1 MNRQNIIWIL
11 NNRSLEL
18 YSPILFYFL
27 FPFMKKA
34 ILYFFLFITV
44 VANAQIPSPQSF
56 LGYELGKHFTPHN
69 KIVAYFEAVAKA
81 TPQTMKLEQYG
92 ITNEGRPLELAYIST
107 AENIGN
113 LEQIRTN
120 NLRLAGMASGT
131 ASTEN
136 QKIIIWLSY
145 NVHGNEPS
153 SSEASMA
160 TLYELLTSNTT
171 NAKEWLKNTV
181 VIIDPCINPDGRER
195 YVNWYNSVV
204 GSIPNPDPQSR
215 EHSEPWPGGRSN
227 HYNFDLNRDWAW
239 QTQLETQ
246 QRMKKYSQW
255 MPQIHC
261 DYHEQGYNGPYYFAP
276 GAAPYHEVITPW
288 ERDFQTVIG
297 RNHAKYFD
305 ANGWLYFTKEEF
317 DLFYP
322 SYGDTW
328 PLYNGSI
335 GMTYEQGGIRA
346 GLAIINN
353 DGDTLTLHD
362 RIMHHFTTG
371 ISTVEIA
378 SQHAKELLDHF
389 KQFFDDART
398 NGVGEYKSFVMR
410 AKGNENKIA
419 ELTNLLDKNNIAY
432 QTAAGGTAKGYDYFT
447 GKTDVFTIEKGDLV
461 ISTMQT
467 KGVLAKV
474 LFEPK
479 SKLEDSVTYDITA
492 WSLPYVYGLQA
503 FAVKEKVAVAEYQ
516 KAVELTTLNPNA
528 IANVYGFIKPWQSF
542 EDAQFLA
549 QLMKKGI
556 KVRMSE
562 KAFTAKGKVYQP
574 GSLIIIKTSNQKIAN
589 FGQTILALANENH
602 IVLDTIST
610 GFVDKGTDF
619 GSVDVKG
626 LWAPRVACL
635 TGETV
640 GSLSAGEV
648 WHYFEKQINYPVTMI
663 NANDVGRVNWKQYD
677 VLVVPNGYYKNIF
690 AKDGDI
696 KTWVQQGGRLIVMED
711 AVSQLAGADW
721 GLVEKKN
728 DDKGTEKDSK
738 KDEDIYADVKPYGN
752 AERESL
758 TESNPGSIFK
768 IALDNTHPL
777 AFGYPNFY
785 YTLKQDNTVYEFLK
799 SGWNV
804 GIIKKDNQVA
814 GFTGSKAIKK
824 LKDGVLLGQFSVGR
838 GSVVFFA
845 DDPLFR
851 SFWANGKLL
860 FANAVFMVEG
870 GNHL

>member
-1 MNRQNIIWIL
+1 
-11 NNRSLEL
+11 
-18 YSPILFYFL
+18 
-27 FPFMKKA
+27 MKKSCF
-34 ILYFFLFITV
+34 YFFLLFLV
-44 VANAQIPSPQSF
+44 SAKAQIPNPQSF
-56 LGYELGKHFTPHN
+56 LGYPLGQHYTPHN

-81 TPQTMKLEQYG
+81 APQTMKLEQYG
-92 ITNEGRPLELAYIST
+92 ATNEGRPLELAYISS
-107 AENIGN
+107 AENIAN

-120 NLRLAGMASGT
+120 NLRLAGIETGVAN
-131 ASTEN
+131 TEN
-136 QKIIIWLSY
+136 KKVIVWLSY
-145 NVHGNEPS
+145 NVHGNEAS

-204 GSIPNPDPQSR
+204 GATPNPDPQSR

-239 QTQLETQ
+239 QTQVETQ
-246 QRMKKYSQW
+246 QRIKKYSAW

-276 GAAPYHEVITPW
+276 GAAPYHEVITSW
-288 ERDFQTVIG
+288 QRDFQSVIG
-297 RNHAKYFD
+297 HNHARYFD
-305 ANGWLYFTKEEF
+305 ANGWLYFTKETF

-362 RIMHHFTTG
+362 RLTHHFTTS

-378 SQHAKELLDHF
+378 SQHGKELLDNF
-389 KQFFDDART
+389 KQFFDNARA
-398 NGVGEYKSFVMR
+398 NGVGEYKSFVIK
-410 AKGNENKIA
+410 AKGNESKIN
-419 ELTNLLDKNNIAY
+419 ELTTLLDKNTIVY
-432 QTAAGGTAKGYDYFT
+432 QTAVGGAAKGYDYFT
-447 GKTDVFTIEKGDLV
+447 GKTDAFTVENGDLV

-479 SKLEDSVTYDITA
+479 SKLEDSATYDITA

-503 FAVKEKVAVAEYQ
+503 YAVKEKLAVVDYHKVASAVQINASSVAS
-516 KAVELTTLNPNA
+516 
-528 IANVYGFIKPWQSF
+528 VYGFIKPWQSF
-542 EDAQFLA
+542 EDAKFLA

-562 KAFTAKGKVYQP
+562 KAFTAKGKAYQP
-574 GSLIIIKTSNQKIAN
+574 GSLIIIKTSNQKIAD

-602 IVLDTIST
+602 VVLDTISS

-619 GSVDVKG
+619 GSSAVKA

-640 GSLSAGEV
+640 NSLSAGEV
-648 WHYFEKQINYPVTMI
+648 WHYFEKQINYPITMI
-663 NANDVGRVNWKQYD
+663 NANEVGRVNWKQYD
-677 VLVVPNGYYKNIF
+677 VLVVPNGYYKNVF
-690 AKDGDI
+690 GKDGDI
-696 KTWVQQGGRLIVMED
+696 KTWVQQGGRLVVIED

-721 GLVEKKN
+721 GLAEKKL
-728 DDKGTEKDSK
+728 DDKTDAKDAK
-738 KDEDIYADVKPYGN
+738 KDDDIYADVKPYGN

-758 TESNPGSIFK
+758 KGSNPGSIYK
-768 IALDNTHPL
+768 VELDNTHPL

-785 YTLKQDNTVYEFLK
+785 YTLKQDNNVYEFLK

-814 GFTGSKAIKK
+814 GFTGMKARQKI
-824 LKDGVLLGQFSVGR
+824 KDGVLLGQFESGR

-860 FANAVFMVEG
+860 FANAVFIVNGES
-870 GNHL
+870 HL